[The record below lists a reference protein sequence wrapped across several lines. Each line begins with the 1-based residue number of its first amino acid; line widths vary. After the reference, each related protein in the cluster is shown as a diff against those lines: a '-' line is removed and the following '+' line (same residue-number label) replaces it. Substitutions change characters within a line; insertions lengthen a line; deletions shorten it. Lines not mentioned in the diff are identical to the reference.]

1 MGVGGAG
8 RRGVAWQAGASMR
21 WLTLLV
27 LVAIPASA
35 QPTVLEGDLPTD
47 GPAFVLVPFEVPPG
61 TAEIEVRH
69 PVQQPENILDY
80 GLDEPSGAYRGWGG
94 GNSEAIVVGAQAS
107 SRSYLTGPIAA
118 GTWNVVIGKA
128 KVVTSPARYRL
139 EIELRTTPT
148 LAAQPERR
156 PYTPAAALS
165 AEARWYAGDFHVHS
179 KESGDAHPTLDEIG
193 AFARGRGLDF
203 VELSDH
209 NTTAQL
215 DFLGDAQARHP
226 QLLFVPGVEFTTYDG
241 HANGIGAT
249 TYVDHRFGVG
259 GATFDGAVAA
269 FGAQG
274 AVFSINHPVLDLGL
288 TCIGCAW
295 KQPIPRDALGA
306 VEIGTGGWD
315 KTGLLFTKQA
325 IAFWDRL
332 VGQGVRA
339 APIGGSDDHSGG
351 TGTGQFD
358 SPIGSPTTMVFA
370 TELSAAGIVDA
381 VKAGRTVVKLQGPD
395 DPMVDLEPGLVALDT
410 GDARV
415 TTFIGAHLAV
425 PAGPVELSV
434 RVKGGQGAT
443 LKLVQDGAEVSS
455 EPITAD
461 PFTTKVSVTAP
472 ETGERRLRAEVWID
486 GQPRTVSGHAFFSLK
501 TEPPKGCG
509 CSSPGPA
516 LFGALAL
523 GLGLRRRRR

>member
-1 MGVGGAG
+1 MEGAIA
-8 RRGVAWQAGASMR
+8 VASSAFMR
-21 WLTLLV
+21 WLLV
-27 LVAIPASA
+27 LVLVALPASA
-35 QPTVLEGDLPTD
+35 QPMVLEGDLPTD
-47 GPAFVLVPFEVPPG
+47 GPAFVLVPFEVPAG

-69 PVQQPENILDY
+69 PVQQSENILDY
-80 GLDEPSGAYRGWGG
+80 GLHDPSGTFRGWGG
-94 GNSEAIVVGAQAS
+94 GNSEPIVVGAQAS

-139 EIELRTTPT
+139 EIELRTAPT

-156 PYTPAAALS
+156 PYAPAAALS
-165 AEARWYAGDFHVHS
+165 ADARWYAGDFHVHS

-193 AFARGRGLDF
+193 TFARGRGLDF

-215 DFLGDAQARHP
+215 DFMGDAQARHP

-249 TYVDHRFGVG
+249 AYVDHRFGVG

-332 VGQGVRA
+332 VGQGVHA
-339 APIGGSDDHSGG
+339 APVGGSDDHSGG

-358 SPIGSPTTMVFA
+358 SAIGSPTTMVFA

-381 VKAGRTVVKLQGPD
+381 VKAGRTVVKLQGPE
-395 DPMVDLEPGLVALDT
+395 DPMVDLVPTAVALDT

-415 TTFIGAHLAV
+415 TTLIGGHFTGPAV
-425 PAGPVELSV
+425 ALEVG
-434 RVKGGQGAT
+434 VKVTGGQGAT

-461 PFTTKVSVTAP
+461 PFTARTTVTIP
-472 ETGERRLRAEVWID
+472 ETGERRLRAEVWVD
-486 GQPRTVSGHAFFSLK
+486 GQPRTVSGHVFFSLK
-501 TEPPKGCG
+501 AEAPKGCG

-516 LFGALAL
+516 VLGLLAL
-523 GLGLRRRRR
+523 GLGLRRRRH